1 MDGFT
6 IYHNP
11 RWGKSRKALQLL
23 RDNGIE
29 PKIIEY
35 LKTPPSHNELEIISK
50 LLDKR
55 PSDFTRKGES
65 EFKDNQLINLIDQD
79 QEMIKAMTKYPKI
92 IERPIIVK
100 GNKAVIG
107 RPPENIMELI

>member
-1 MDGFT
+1 M
-6 IYHNP
+6 
-11 RWGKSRKALQLL
+11 

-29 PKIIEY
+29 PKIVEY
-35 LKTPPSHNELEIISK
+35 LKTPPSHNELENISK

-65 EFKDNQLINLIDQD
+65 EFKDNQLVNLIDQD

-100 GNKAVIG
+100 GKKAVIG

>member
-35 LKTPPSHNELEIISK
+35 LKTPPSHNELENISR

-55 PSDFTRKGES
+55 PSDFTRKREQ
-65 EFKDNQLINLIDQD
+65 EFKDNQLVNLIDQD
-79 QEMIKAMTKYPKI
+79 QEMINAMTKYPKI

>member
-35 LKTPPSHNELEIISK
+35 LKTPPTHNELKVISK

-55 PSDFTRKGES
+55 PSEFARKGEAD
-65 EFKDNQLINLIDQD
+65 FKDNQIVNLIDKDQD
-79 QEMIKAMTKYPKI
+79 MFNAMIKYPKI
-92 IERPIIVK
+92 IERPIVINN
-100 GNKAVIG
+100 NKAVSG
-107 RPPENIMELI
+107 RPPENVLELL

>member
-11 RWGKSRKALQLL
+11 RWGKSRQTLQLL

-35 LKTPPSHNELEIISK
+35 LKNVPSAADFQSLAQK
-50 LLDKR
+50 LGKR
-55 PSDFTRKGES
+55 PSELC
-65 EFKDNQLINLIDQD
+65 E
-79 QEMIKAMTKYPKI
+79 KAKQILKKMVL
-92 IERPIIVK
+92 PIF
-100 GNKAVIG
+100 
-107 RPPENIMELI
+107 

>member
-1 MDGFT
+1 M
-6 IYHNP
+6 
-11 RWGKSRKALQLL
+11 

-55 PSDFTRKGES
+55 PSAFTRKGES
-65 EFKDNQLINLIDQD
+65 EFKDNQLINLTDQD

-100 GNKAVIG
+100 DKKAVIG

>member
-1 MDGFT
+1 
-6 IYHNP
+6 
-11 RWGKSRKALQLL
+11 L

-29 PKIIEY
+29 PKIVEY
-35 LKTPPSHNELEIISK
+35 LKTPPSHNELENISK

-55 PSDFTRKGES
+55 PSDFTRKGEL
-65 EFKDNQLINLIDQD
+65 EFKDNQLVNLIDQD
-79 QEMIKAMTKYPKI
+79 QEMIKAMAKYPKI

>member
-29 PKIIEY
+29 PKIVEY

-55 PSDFTRKGES
+55 PSDFIRKGES
-65 EFKDNQLINLIDQD
+65 EFKDNQLVNLIDQD

-100 GNKAVIG
+100 GKKAVIG

>member
-29 PKIIEY
+29 PNIVEY
-35 LKTPPSHNELEIISK
+35 LKTPPSHNELENISK
-50 LLDKR
+50 FLDKR
-55 PSDFTRKGES
+55 PSDFTRKGEL
-65 EFKDNQLINLIDQD
+65 EFKDNQLVNLIDKD

>member
-11 RWGKSRKALQLL
+11 RWGKSRQTLQLL

-29 PKIIEY
+29 PNIIEY
-35 LKTPPSHNELEIISK
+35 LKDIPTADELKNLSVK
-50 LLDKR
+50 LEKR
-55 PSDFTRKGES
+55 PNEFVRKSEADFKE
-65 EFKDNQLINLIDQD
+65 NNLIETVDN
-79 QEMIKAMTKYPKI
+79 ESALIAAMTHFPKI
-92 IERPIIVK
+92 IERPIVVK

-107 RPPENIMELI
+107 RPPENALKLL

>member
-29 PKIIEY
+29 PKIVEY
-35 LKTPPSHNELEIISK
+35 LKTPPSHNELENISK

-55 PSDFTRKGES
+55 PSDFTRKGEL
-65 EFKDNQLINLIDQD
+65 EFKDNQLVNLIDKD

>member
-1 MDGFT
+1 
-6 IYHNP
+6 
-11 RWGKSRKALQLL
+11 L

-35 LKTPPSHNELEIISK
+35 LKTPPSFNELEKISK

-65 EFKDNQLINLIDQD
+65 EFKDNQLVDLIDKD
-79 QEMIKAMTKYPKI
+79 QEMIYAMIKYPKI
-92 IERPIIVK
+92 IERPIVVK
-100 GNKAVIG
+100 GQKAVIG
-107 RPPENIMELI
+107 RPPENIMELL

>member
-29 PKIIEY
+29 RIIIEY
-35 LKTPPSHNELEIISK
+35 LKNIPSQVDFKSIAKMLN
-50 LLDKR
+50 KR
-55 PSDFTRKGES
+55 PLDFVRKS
-65 EFKDNQLINLIDQD
+65 ELDFKDNNIDKMLD
-79 QEMIKAMTKYPKI
+79 DDAAMIDAMQKYPKI
-92 IERPIIVK
+92 MERPIITK

-107 RPPENIMELI
+107 RPPENILELL

>member
-35 LKTPPSHNELEIISK
+35 LKTPPSHNELETISK
-50 LLDKR
+50 LLNKR

-65 EFKDNQLINLIDQD
+65 EFKDNQLVNLIDQD